1 MAKRLV
7 QILFFGS
14 LLLLTVALWK
24 KDNLPQF
31 PRLQQALMNEPLQV
45 PVKRAAFNTTVN
57 GVTYTIQPLYA
68 YDLYGL
74 VVSLHDSKTW
84 WDSVHLEWNDHLN
97 VMDLCVVWGN
107 NLRRGVYQEAD
118 YSSNEFECSFR
129 INSAEV
135 FRIFDQAALSNNHL
149 LTDKPGIA
157 RTMRKVRLGDQVHFR
172 GYLAEYSHNHNG
184 RPFHRGT
191 SIVRNDTGN
200 RACETVFV
208 EDFEILRP
216 GGGPWRAIVW
226 IAVFLIVVSVI
237 AWFRLPLSTN
247 A

>member
-1 MAKRLV
+1 M
-7 QILFFGS
+7 LFFGS
-14 LLLLTVALWK
+14 LL
-24 KDNLPQF
+24 
-31 PRLQQALMNEPLQV
+31 
-45 PVKRAAFNTTVN
+45 
-57 GVTYTIQPLYA
+57 
-68 YDLYGL
+68 
-74 VVSLHDSKTW
+74 
-84 WDSVHLEWNDHLN
+84 
-97 VMDLCVVWGN
+97 
-107 NLRRGVYQEAD
+107 
-118 YSSNEFECSFR
+118 
-129 INSAEV
+129 
-135 FRIFDQAALSNNHL
+135 L

-157 RTMRKVRLGDQVHFR
+157 RTMRKVRPGDQVRFR

-184 RPFHRGT
+184 RPFHRDT